1 MFKGKLSEEVL
12 ASLLETLPVEFSIL
26 DAEDKVLAWNRHETR
41 VFRRPENV
49 IGRDVRKC
57 HPEKSLAKVTQI
69 LSEMK
74 TGKRESAEFWI
85 DLKLGGG
92 DRPPEKIFIQYFALR
107 GENGKY
113 LGCLECSQ
121 KISRIQSLT
130 GEKRLLG

>member
-1 MFKGKLSEEVL
+1 MFKGKLSNEVL

-26 DAEDKVLAWNRHETR
+26 DADDKVLAWNRHETR

-74 TGKRESAEFWI
+74 AGTRESAEFWI
-85 DLKLGGG
+85 DLKLEGE
-92 DRPPEKIFIQYFALR
+92 DKPPEKILIQYFALR

-121 KISRIQSLT
+121 KIGRIQSLT